1 MFQFIQQQQD
11 FENVLTLMSQNS
23 TYGLDTEFIKV
34 DTLWPKLGVFQIN
47 VAGKVYLLDGTTLNL
62 SAFWE
67 KIFQAQQNIFHA
79 CGEDID
85 LIYHYAQQKSLKNV
99 FDTQVGMSFL
109 GYGLQVSYQNA
120 LKQVLEEIG
129 RASCRERV

>member
-67 KIFQAQQNIFHA
+67 KIFQAQQNIFNILA
-79 CGEDID
+79 DI
-85 LIYHYAQQKSLKNV
+85 AG
-99 FDTQVGMSFL
+99 F
-109 GYGLQVSYQNA
+109 
-120 LKQVLEEIG
+120 
-129 RASCRERV
+129 R